1 MINPADVEALYVAR
15 AIAPSRGTLPDAA
28 DVSRRAL
35 ELDPA
40 HREARYVHATALIR
54 MGNTDEGAAE
64 MQVFQRLQ
72 AEDGEARARVFELGR
87 LRREASVSLAAGDA
101 RQRRHVAATCAG
113 LRPSFG
119 DLSSRTRASRSSRA
133 ARRPRRSNVS
143 NTAAAL
149 NAPFDV
155 HRHLAKAYAA
165 LGRKDESQNEQAT
178 YERLRRESISR
189 TGRAR

>member
-1 MINPADVEALYVAR
+1 
-15 AIAPSRGTLPDAA
+15 
-28 DVSRRAL
+28 
-35 ELDPA
+35 
-40 HREARYVHATALIR
+40 

-101 RQRRHVAATCAG
+101 ASAVTLLRRVLVYDPRSATSHLELGLALLASGQAAEAIER
-113 LRPSFG
+113 L
-119 DLSSRTRASRSSRA
+119 
-133 ARRPRRSNVS
+133 

-149 NAPFDV
+149 NAPIDV

-165 LGRKDESQNEQAT
+165 LGRKDESQNEQTT